1 MKVRWA
7 IVDKKSNHQIGV
19 FDSKE
24 EAEFMIER
32 YMHKDEFEVQE
43 HIPFDGNEGIF
54 ARGDVSVAEKFKTGK

>member
-1 MKVRWA
+1 
-7 IVDKKSNHQIGV
+7 
-19 FDSKE
+19 
-24 EAEFMIER
+24 MIER